1 MKLHLGCGNKF
12 IKGYVHI
19 DAIDF
24 PHVDHVSAIDSLSFI
39 EESSVEL
46 IYACH
51 VLEHFKR
58 RDVSKVLKEWNRV
71 LIPGGILRLA
81 VPNFEKICEVYT
93 ETKNLDLVIGPLFGG
108 QNYLYN
114 IHYNIFDLKSLQEQ
128 LFKSGFNDVRKYDW
142 RETDHSDVDDYS
154 QAYIPHMDKDNGTLI
169 SLNVECKKY

>member
-24 PHVDHVSAIDSLSFI
+24 PHVDHVSAIDNLSFI
-39 EESSVEL
+39 EENSVEL

-71 LIPGGILRLA
+71 LTPGGILRLA

-93 ETKNLDLVIGPLFGG
+93 VSKNLDLVIGPLFGG

-114 IHYNIFDLKSLQEQ
+114 IHYNIFDLKSINEYLS
-128 LFKSGFNDVRKYDW
+128 KSGFKDIREYDW
-142 RETDHSDVDDYS
+142 RKTDHSDVDDYS
-154 QAYIPHMDKDNGTLI
+154 QAYIPHMDKENGTLI
-169 SLNVECKKY
+169 SLNVECKK